1 MDRKFQKGLKV
12 FGMLSLLTAALG
24 LQVNNSNTSSLPP
37 LITNNEPAKLSIT
50 SLEQKVD
57 ERIIPLIVKIH
68 GERGS
73 LLERSV
79 GAAEGTRRPDG
90 SKVLPAY
97 NGHQDPMCHYNFSE
111 SCHNGI
117 TNLGSFSYQ
126 QSEDK
131 PRARTPEQ
139 ADLIQRQVL
148 RLQALELLY
157 QARRRGVELTVFQLL
172 AGIDLAN
179 QSPLSACVQQP
190 DKAIVYKLAAGIDP
204 NGSNTARVRAKF
216 SANPCRWGY
225 IDRLAQAVNR
235 KGLSG
240 LEAVVEARKWSFFEV
255 DPASYRFN
263 RWNAAGFGHS
273 PQIIEA
279 DQWRR
284 SKEVESA
291 LQYQIE
297 NAPEFTK

>member
-1 MDRKFQKGLKV
+1 MDRKFHKGLKV

-24 LQVNNSNTSSLPP
+24 LQVSNCNTSSLPP
-37 LITNNEPAKLSIT
+37 LITNHEQVQLSIS

-57 ERIIPLIVKIH
+57 ERIVPLIVRIY

-97 NGHQDPMCHYNFSE
+97 NGHQDPMCHYNFSS
-111 SCHNGI
+111 SCYAGV

-126 QSEDK
+126 QAADK
-131 PRARTPEQ
+131 PRAKTAEQ

-157 QARRRGVELTVFQLL
+157 QARRRGLELTLFQLL
-172 AGIDLAN
+172 SGIDLAN
-179 QSPLSACVQQP
+179 QSPQSACVQQP

-204 NGSNTARVRAKF
+204 NGVNTKRVTATFSN
-216 SANPCRWGY
+216 NPCRWGY
-225 IDRLAQAVNR
+225 IDRLAQAVNK
-235 KGLSG
+235 KGLRG
-240 LEAVVEARKWSFFEV
+240 LEAIVEARKWTFFEV

-263 RWNAAGFGHS
+263 KWSAAGLGHN
-273 PQIIEA
+273 PRIIEA

-291 LQYQIE
+291 LRYQIE
-297 NAPEFTK
+297 NPQMFPH